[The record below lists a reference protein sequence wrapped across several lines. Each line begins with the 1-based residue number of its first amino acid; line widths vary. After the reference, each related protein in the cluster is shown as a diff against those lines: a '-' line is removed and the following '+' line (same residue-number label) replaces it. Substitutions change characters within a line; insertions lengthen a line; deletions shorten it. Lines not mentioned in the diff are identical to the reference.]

1 MNCRKLGF
9 AAVDF
14 DSMTMPELYLRLCL
28 VCEKED

>member
-9 AAVDF
+9 AASDF

-28 VCEKED
+28 ACERED